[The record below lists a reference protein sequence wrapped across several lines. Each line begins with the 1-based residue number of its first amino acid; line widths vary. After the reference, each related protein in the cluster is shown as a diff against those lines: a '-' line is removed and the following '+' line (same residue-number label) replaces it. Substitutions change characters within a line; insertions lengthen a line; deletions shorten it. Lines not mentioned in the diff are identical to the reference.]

1 MERRLHPLF
10 QQSLQNNQKTI
21 VQKVQIQEMFDPT
34 PAAYAQNNQ
43 GSANSN
49 VMEFLNESK
58 LKMNR
63 MAQRM
68 ANFEERIDGISQE
81 MRTTHSKLSSRFTE
95 RGLAEH
101 KIEAL
106 IERQNSVIN
115 SFEKKMTQMSKVIE
129 DSNLQLLRTQ
139 SALEDARREIAKLKR
154 L

>member
-10 QQSLQNNQKTI
+10 QESLQNNQKTI
-21 VQKVQIQEMFDPT
+21 DQKVQIQEKFDPT
-34 PAAYAQNNQ
+34 PAAFSQNNP

-49 VMEFLNESK
+49 MMEFLNESK

-63 MAQRM
+63 IAQKM
-68 ANFEERIDGISQE
+68 ANFDDRLEGITQE
-81 MRTTHSKLSSRFTE
+81 MRSTHSKLSSRFTE

-115 SFEKKMTQMSKVIE
+115 SFEKKMAQMAKVIE

-139 SALEDARREIAKLKR
+139 SALEDARREIAKLKK